1 MYYRL
6 EMTTVVFL
14 FGVHLES
21 TERDAAGRD
30 LLLLEHGTPG
40 NQCIALTLVA
50 MTLADG
56 SWSQLRRKNDGSWY
70 AAHVP
75 NYSELH
81 ANVYTRVQ
89 DIQSIPLLVG

>member
-1 MYYRL
+1 
-6 EMTTVVFL
+6 MTTVVFL

-56 SWSQLRRKNDGSWY
+56 S
-70 AAHVP
+70 
-75 NYSELH
+75 
-81 ANVYTRVQ
+81 
-89 DIQSIPLLVG
+89 